1 MIVEARRAQISLK
14 ERRHQDKSGRSIVPT
29 AVTTAVL
36 EAGFPRQHLTHAAC
50 GMTRERRGMVTA
62 MNGRS
67 AMGFYQ
73 EWVVPALIDL
83 SMRNKRLRPYRERV
97 AGAAEGR
104 VLDVGVGSG
113 LNLPFYARN
122 AQEIFGL
129 DPSPRLLTR
138 AQTNAQHFHN
148 PVHLIEGSAERIP
161 LADRSLD
168 TIVMTWTGCSI
179 PEVCTALEEMRRVL
193 KIGGRLLFVEHGR
206 APEASVARW
215 QDRLDPFWH
224 RLSGGCHLNRKIDDL
239 LSDAGFRIDRLETG
253 YIPGPRLMT
262 FLYEGSATP
271 T

>member
-50 GMTRERRGMVTA
+50 GTTRQRRGMVTA

-73 EWVVPALIDL
+73 EWIVPALIDL

-122 AQEIFGL
+122 AEEIFGL
-129 DPSPRLLTR
+129 DPSPLLLTR

-262 FLYEGSATP
+262 FLYEGAATP

>member
-1 MIVEARRAQISLK
+1 
-14 ERRHQDKSGRSIVPT
+14 
-29 AVTTAVL
+29 
-36 EAGFPRQHLTHAAC
+36 
-50 GMTRERRGMVTA
+50 
-62 MNGRS
+62 
-67 AMGFYQ
+67 MGFYQ
-73 EWVVPALIDL
+73 EWIVPALIDL

-148 PVHLIEGSAERIP
+148 PIHLIEGSAERIP

-206 APEASVARW
+206 APEATVARW
-215 QDRLDPFWH
+215 QDRLDPF
-224 RLSGGCHLNRKIDDL
+224 
-239 LSDAGFRIDRLETG
+239 
-253 YIPGPRLMT
+253 
-262 FLYEGSATP
+262 
-271 T
+271 

>member
-50 GMTRERRGMVTA
+50 GMTRERRGMVPA

-73 EWVVPALIDL
+73 ERIVPALIDL

-206 APEASVARW
+206 APEASVAGW

-239 LSDAGFRIDRLETG
+239 LSDAGFRIDRLETM

-262 FLYEGSATP
+262 FLYEGAATP
-271 T
+271 R

>member
-50 GMTRERRGMVTA
+50 GMTRERRGIVTA

-73 EWVVPALIDL
+73 EWIVPALIDL

-148 PVHLIEGSAERIP
+148 PIHLIEGSAERIP

-262 FLYEGSATP
+262 FLYEGAATP

>member
-36 EAGFPRQHLTHAAC
+36 EAGVPQQHLTHAAC

-73 EWVVPALIDL
+73 EWIVPALIDL
-83 SMRNKRLRPYRERV
+83 SMRNKQLRPYRERV

>member
-1 MIVEARRAQISLK
+1 
-14 ERRHQDKSGRSIVPT
+14 
-29 AVTTAVL
+29 
-36 EAGFPRQHLTHAAC
+36 
-50 GMTRERRGMVTA
+50 
-62 MNGRS
+62 
-67 AMGFYQ
+67 
-73 EWVVPALIDL
+73 
-83 SMRNKRLRPYRERV
+83 MRNKRLRPYRERV

-148 PVHLIEGSAERIP
+148 PIHLIEGSAERIP

-262 FLYEGSATP
+262 FLYEGAATP